1 MATYTNIIPLMSLDD
16 QGKEVESKVHP
27 TLAPLLNE
35 LALKYPQW
43 TFKCNSAWTRYN
55 GERMVRAFG
64 IFEKRESI
72 GSVGIEASSN
82 GRDMV
87 FCIQNERIGHV
98 RTRSDTVKTKD
109 IKRAAATVKKFVN
122 PKTLVERFYEKRTK
136 ADDVLAT
143 VRRSKFA
150 AVSNAERPMHDLKHK
165 FLEANVR
172 LFVESLDPAGL
183 ELMAKLTEAKQ
194 ELVACDTVTN
204 AWSVAGDSVLVSVY
218 GQDYTLSD
226 SSDSRVGIVGHS
238 PYPSGRMS
246 SEELPEHIRTAIGM
260 LKLVQPTQIIEGM
273 GMRVDEESF
282 IVTRKKDD

>member
-1 MATYTNIIPLMSLDD
+1 MATYTNITPLMSMGD

-82 GRDMV
+82 GNMV

-109 IKRAAATVKKFVN
+109 IKRAAAMVKKFVN
-122 PKTLVERFYEKRTK
+122 PKTLVERFYEKRTL
-136 ADDVLAT
+136 ADAVLAT
-143 VRRSKFA
+143 VKRSKMV
-150 AVSNAERPMHDLKHK
+150 AVNNAESPMHALKHK
-165 FLEANVR
+165 FFEANVS

-183 ELMAKLTEAKQ
+183 KLMAKLTEAKQ
-194 ELVACDTVTN
+194 ELVACNTVTD
-204 AWSVAGDSVLVSVY
+204 AWNMTGDSVLVSVY
-218 GQDYTLSD
+218 GQDYMLSD
-226 SSDSRVGIVGHS
+226 ESRVGIVGHS